1 MTCKEFVDFIRAY
14 RDGELSGES
23 LRVFED
29 HITKC
34 APCKVYLREYGEIV
48 ALAKGAYA
56 EPDDE
61 VPPQVPPEIV
71 NAVLA
76 ALRQQK
82 N

>member
-14 RDGELSGES
+14 RDGELAGE
-23 LRVFED
+23 LRRVFED
-29 HITKC
+29 HINKC

-56 EPDDE
+56 DPDDE
-61 VPPQVPPEIV
+61 VPAEVPPEIIK
-71 NAVLA
+71 AVLA
-76 ALRQQK
+76 TLRRQK